1 MNIEFLNNWDRIGMV
16 LGNTSTDTYNFSLK
30 GMKGNVGDI
39 VACHCE
45 VPNSDKTGV
54 FDVLIWGRIV
64 SIDRFNP
71 FFPQEA
77 AMEIAENAIPLEN
90 TPLSISRDHLNAEV
104 QVMGMTSV
112 EESEELFLKPLSY
125 PVQPAAAV
133 YYPDNSYIKK
143 LLNGSFVI
151 V

>member
-71 FFPQEA
+71 FFPRSC
-77 AMEIAENAIPLEN
+77 NGN
-90 TPLSISRDHLNAEV
+90 SRKCHSF
-104 QVMGMTSV
+104 G
-112 EESEELFLKPLSY
+112 KY
-125 PVQPAAAV
+125 P
-133 YYPDNSYIKK
+133 
-143 LLNGSFVI
+143 FVN
-151 V
+151 